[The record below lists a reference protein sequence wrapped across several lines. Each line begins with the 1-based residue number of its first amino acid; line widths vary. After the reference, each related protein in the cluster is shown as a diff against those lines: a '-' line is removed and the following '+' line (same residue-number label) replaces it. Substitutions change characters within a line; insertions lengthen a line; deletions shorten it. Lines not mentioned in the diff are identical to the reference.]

1 MFDPNK
7 GKRGDV
13 IKGCWGKGG
22 REWFE
27 GYCFQVE
34 DLEREIQEDIIKRVR
49 DRERERESGD

>member
-34 DLEREIQEDIIKRVR
+34 DLEREI
-49 DRERERESGD
+49 